1 MSTKVTIT
9 KPDGKKK
16 TIKVNQNDTIE
27 ACKKI
32 SGDVPAGN
40 YKWIFNGDVLEN
52 DKTVSFYEIEDDDN
66 IICDKVTPGG
76 EFLNKI
82 KFNKNIYSLN

>member
-1 MSTKVTIT
+1 MSTKITIT

-32 SGDVPAGN
+32 SGDVPPGN

-52 DKTVSFYEIEDDDN
+52 DKIVSYYEIENDDN

-76 EFLNKI
+76 EF
-82 KFNKNIYSLN
+82 